1 MKATD
6 ITSAV
11 GLKAGSLL
19 IGLPVFLVFLFDLL
33 SSTGDISPWPAM
45 RLTLFERF
53 RSGALPYS
61 DFFSFDTPPAL
72 FLGALPAA
80 LHQMLAGLG
89 FLQPLVLVFKLSV
102 FLAVALS
109 LVASLGILCFAL
121 ETVQAE
127 RKRELMPLTLG
138 FTFSFLA
145 ANYLVRFQFGDLQHL
160 FCLALLPYLFL
171 RACSYMGVRFFGPLS
186 FLLGFLA
193 ALAASLDLLFVPV
206 FVICELVL
214 AAVSGKLR
222 FDKALLGVGLGFCLA
237 VASLFTLPEAS
248 RAAFFEICLPL
259 RLAKLLI
266 LDEIL
271 AFVKCAPDLRFYL
284 ILFGVALV
292 NGFLLLSRSR
302 LLAPLLSLM
311 IMGLLLFA
319 VEAEGFS
326 SELVVLVFS
335 SAFVL
340 GLNLFQWLSPFSGGR
355 LYLPGA
361 ILFSCLASYGFYTV
375 NHQALDQSLSVS
387 SELRRNGAPDL
398 GEVLDQNSRIGD
410 NVLVVCDFPSAI
422 YPALLYYD
430 RRQYGY
436 LTTSK
441 PLHLY
446 RVLRQIGPTNMVVN
460 NACETII
467 AKVRRDLDSGK
478 IALLLVHK
486 SPEEEDMRCLG
497 LAFYLDNRFANSGNA
512 YYYSRARAPREAI
525 GYLFP
530 FHVYLPRTQGG
541 KGK

>member
-6 ITSAV
+6 KTSPA
-11 GLKAGSLL
+11 GLKTGSLL

-33 SSTGDISPWPAM
+33 SSTGDIAPWPAM
-45 RLTLFERF
+45 RLSLFERF

-61 DFFSFDTPPAL
+61 DFFSFDTPVAL
-72 FLGALPAA
+72 FFGSLPAA
-80 LHQMLAGLG
+80 FHQLLAGLG
-89 FLQPLVLVFKLSV
+89 WMQPLVLIFKLSV
-102 FLAVALS
+102 FLAVVLS
-109 LVASLGILCFAL
+109 LVASLGILCFTMEKAEAEKRL
-121 ETVQAE
+121 ELT
-127 RKRELMPLTLG
+127 PLVLG
-138 FTFSFLA
+138 FSFSFMV

-171 RACSYMGVRFFGPLS
+171 RAGTYMGVRFPSPIS
-186 FLLGFLA
+186 FLLGIVA
-193 ALAASLDLLFVPV
+193 ALAASLDLFFVPV

-214 AAVSGKLR
+214 SAVNGKLR
-222 FDKALLGVGLGFCLA
+222 FDKAILGVMLGFCLA
-237 VASLFTLPEAS
+237 TVGLFILPEPA
-248 RAAFFEICLPL
+248 RAAFFQICSPL
-259 RLAKLLI
+259 RFAKLLI

-271 AFVKCAPDLRFYL
+271 TFVKCAPDLRYYL
-284 ILFGVALV
+284 ILFGISLV
-292 NGFLLLSRSR
+292 TGFLSLSRSK
-302 LLAPLLSLM
+302 LVAPLIILM
-311 IMGLLLFA
+311 IMGLLLFS

-326 SELVVLVFS
+326 SELVVLIFT

-340 GLNLFQWLSPFSGGR
+340 GLNLFQGLSAFSSSK
-355 LYLPGA
+355 LYLTA
-361 ILFSCLASYGFYTV
+361 SILVSCLISWGLYSV
-375 NHQALDQSLSVS
+375 HHQALDQALSVS

-398 GEVLDQNSRIGD
+398 GEVLDLNSRIGD
-410 NVLVVCDFPSAI
+410 NVLVVSDFPSAI
-422 YPALLYYD
+422 YPTLLYYD

-446 RVLRQIGPTNMVVN
+446 RVLRQIRSN
-460 NACETII
+460 NKALNTACETII
-467 AKVRRDLDSGK
+467 SKVRRDLDSGK

-512 YYYSRARAPREAI
+512 YYYSRARAPREAV

-530 FHVYLPRTQGG
+530 FHVYLPRTEGE

>member
-6 ITSAV
+6 KNSSA

-33 SSTGDISPWPAM
+33 SSTGDIAPWPAM
-45 RLTLFERF
+45 RLSLFERF

-61 DFFSFDTPPAL
+61 DFFSFDTPVAL
-72 FLGALPAA
+72 FFGTLPAA
-80 LHQMLAGLG
+80 FHQLLAGLG
-89 FLQPLVLVFKLSV
+89 WMQPLVLIFKLSV
-102 FLAVALS
+102 FLAVVLS
-109 LVASLGILCFAL
+109 LVASLGILCFTMDKAQEEKKL
-121 ETVQAE
+121 ELT
-127 RKRELMPLTLG
+127 PLVLG
-138 FTFSFLA
+138 FSFSFLV

-171 RACSYMGVRFFGPLS
+171 RAGTYMGVRFPSFIS
-186 FLLGFLA
+186 FLLGFVA

-214 AAVSGKLR
+214 SAVNGKLR
-222 FDKALLGVGLGFCLA
+222 FDKTILGVTLGFCLA
-237 VASLFTLPEAS
+237 AGALFVLPEPA
-248 RAAFFEICLPL
+248 RAAFFQICSPL
-259 RLAKLLI
+259 RFAKLLI

-284 ILFGVALV
+284 ILFGISLV
-292 NGFLLLSRSR
+292 SGFLSLSRSR
-302 LLAPLLSLM
+302 LVAPLIILM
-311 IMGLLLFA
+311 IMGLLLFS

-326 SELVVLVFS
+326 SELVVLIFT

-340 GLNLFQWLSPFSGGR
+340 GLNVFQGLSAFSR
-355 LYLPGA
+355 SKLHLTA
-361 ILFSCLASYGFYTV
+361 SILVSCLISWGLYAV
-375 NHQALDQSLSVS
+375 HHQALDQALSVS

-410 NVLVVCDFPSAI
+410 NVLVVSDFPSAI
-422 YPALLYYD
+422 YPTLLYYD

-446 RVLRQIGPTNMVVN
+446 RVLRQIGPTNMVIN

-467 AKVRRDLDSGK
+467 SKVRRDLDSGK

-497 LAFYLDNRFANSGNA
+497 LAFYLDNRFVNSGSA
-512 YYYSRARAPREAI
+512 YYYSRARAPREAV

-530 FHVYLPRTQGG
+530 FHVYLPKTEGE